1 MCTLFNFVAIFIKQI
16 DEFILEKKSEIK
28 GIENLINWCYSKCF
42 WLFISKPKT
51 DLLIDFIC
59 NLGYVYI

>member
-28 GIENLINWCYSKCF
+28 GIENLIN
-42 WLFISKPKT
+42 
-51 DLLIDFIC
+51 
-59 NLGYVYI
+59 